1 MKKVLLTFVG
11 TLFSLSAMGFDVVL
25 TTENGTA
32 NLTCTIIDSAK
43 KTIKIKST
51 ANKTVKGDIVIP
63 ETIAYNGED
72 YTVVEIEAS
81 AFASKPQITSITFP
95 STLKAIPKSVC
106 QYDYGLTSVVL
117 PKDVESI
124 GDYAFR
130 SCNLLE
136 TLTYDGNSGSDKVSF
151 PPALTSLGMQAFS
164 NTAFKEVIIP
174 ANVTEIN
181 TNAFSLCANLE
192 KIHFPDTMTIQ
203 AEIAW
208 YDYGYLSNPGY
219 GLCDGCSKLKEANI
233 PTNWA
238 WIPTY
243 MFNRCTSLTSIE
255 IPENIK
261 CIGKG
266 AFQGCTALREF
277 IMTNNE
283 DFNDN
288 LGEPEEDEYGDPFYL
303 LPGPDGANFGMVEFD
318 AFHGCTALERVRLSP
333 SIFYIAEDAFTDC
346 TSLKEVELNEGLS
359 LIGPDSFVNCSSL
372 PSIRLPHTL
381 TDIGDNAFAD
391 CSSLI
396 SIDIPN
402 SVIEMGGWFGDG
414 GVFSGCSSLE
424 SVRLSNELIALE
436 DNMFENCTSLTELCF
451 PPSITT
457 IGSSVINGCENL
469 KNVYMGLNVKT
480 ISANALANSGVT
492 DLYITA
498 QTPPSVAASS
508 LPASMQRLHVQR
520 EKAQNLYATT
530 NVWKD
535 YTEVDLVIE
544 PDSVVIIQDP
554 GERPGLFRAATTQ
567 YNTATRIFATQ
578 GDKFS
583 RTAQMHGTDPS
594 IPHLFWKSSDPE
606 TAYVDNDGNIHVRGD
621 LQTDSDIK
629 LTAQSLYADMPL
641 PEVTIMHEVMT
652 GVETI
657 PADLPEGADESA
669 THIFTIDGTYAG
681 TSVSG
686 LAPGIYLLKQNKKT
700 IKITVR

>member
-1 MKKVLLTFVG
+1 M
-11 TLFSLSAMGFDVVL
+11 
-25 TTENGTA
+25 E
-32 NLTCTIIDSAK
+32 
-43 KTIKIKST
+43 
-51 ANKTVKGDIVIP
+51 
-63 ETIAYNGED
+63 E
-72 YTVVEIEAS
+72 
-81 AFASKPQITSITFP
+81 
-95 STLKAIPKSVC
+95 
-106 QYDYGLTSVVL
+106 
-117 PKDVESI
+117 
-124 GDYAFR
+124 
-130 SCNLLE
+130 
-136 TLTYDGNSGSDKVSF
+136 
-151 PPALTSLGMQAFS
+151 
-164 NTAFKEVIIP
+164 AFK
-174 ANVTEIN
+174 
-181 TNAFSLCANLE
+181 
-192 KIHFPDTMTIQ
+192 
-203 AEIAW
+203 
-208 YDYGYLSNPGY
+208 
-219 GLCDGCSKLKEANI
+219 
-233 PTNWA
+233 
-238 WIPTY
+238 
-243 MFNRCTSLTSIE
+243 
-255 IPENIK
+255 
-261 CIGKG
+261 
-266 AFQGCTALREF
+266 GCTAL
-277 IMTNNE
+277 T
-283 DFNDN
+283 
-288 LGEPEEDEYGDPFYL
+288 
-303 LPGPDGANFGMVEFD
+303 
-318 AFHGCTALERVRLSP
+318 
-333 SIFYIAEDAFTDC
+333 
-346 TSLKEVELNEGLS
+346 K
-359 LIGPDSFVNCSSL
+359 
-372 PSIRLPHTL
+372 
-381 TDIGDNAFAD
+381 
-391 CSSLI
+391 
-396 SIDIPN
+396 IDIPN
-402 SVIEMGGWFGDG
+402 SVEILGSLNGASGS
-414 GVFSGCSSLE
+414 VFAGCTSLAE
-424 SVRLSNELIALE
+424 VRLSNSLTRM
-436 DNMFENCTSLTELCF
+436 NVYNFQNCKSLTELCL
-451 PPSITT
+451 PPSMERID
-457 IGSSVINGCENL
+457 GNVINGCENL

-641 PEVTIMHEVMT
+641 SEVTIMHEVMT